1 MTSCSRLVLGMLLY
15 VAIQGLTSCTTVVE
29 GVYGMRQRP
38 DTDLSSVRQY
48 AEEYGVGVTP
58 GKSFALDTNYFYFL
72 KRQPLALQEEAKN
85 HAQPLQILYFNRAGK
100 LISYYVNRYAGG
112 FPNLDWNQD
121 NQLEV
126 FPPVSQA
133 PTDSLLSLAQLA
145 PFLLT
150 VDGHRVQGM
159 ESLADYTVVVFWSHR
174 MGRQSRRLLAAAQ
187 ENIALAPISQKTYI
201 LYVNNDAYLK
211 HVGL

>member
-29 GVYGMRQRP
+29 GVYGLRQRP